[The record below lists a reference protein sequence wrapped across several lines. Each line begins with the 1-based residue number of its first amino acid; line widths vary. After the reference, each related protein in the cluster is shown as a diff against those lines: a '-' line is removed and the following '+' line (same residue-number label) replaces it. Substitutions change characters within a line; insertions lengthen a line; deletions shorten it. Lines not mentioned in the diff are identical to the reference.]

1 MTKKKPAIK
10 KENLPVIGA
19 GQEVTPMVM
28 MQMAIQQG
36 SDMETMERLWV
47 LNEKVEAANA
57 KKAYVSAMAQFKKDA
72 PEIEKDRLVSYE
84 NQDGSTTSYKHAS
97 LGNIVD
103 KITERLAQYG
113 FSHHWNV
120 EQVDQGQIKVT
131 CIVTH
136 ELGHSEKVSMSNS
149 RDDSGKKNN
158 LQQMASTIT
167 YLERYTILAATGS
180 ATVEGDDD
188 GRTAEQPEIIYISED
203 EVNELDAMLVEN
215 EISRKTFNE
224 WLFEDMGVEGL
235 QNVSID
241 QLARVRAAINASIKA
256 KKKEKL

>member
-1 MTKKKPAIK
+1 MNDKTKTAEPTTFDAAPEVIPHEETTDKNIVVNQT
-10 KENLPVIGA
+10 KENLPA
-19 GQEVTPMVM
+19 EVTPMVM
-28 MQMAIQQG
+28 MQMAISQG
-36 SDMETMERLWV
+36 APIEQMERLWA

-57 KKAYVSAMAQFKKDA
+57 KKDYVSSMAHFKKDA
-72 PEIEKDRLVSYE
+72 PEIEKDKTVSYE
-84 NQDGSTTSYKHAS
+84 NQDGSQTTYTHAS

-103 KITERLAQYG
+103 KITERLAEYG

-120 EQVDQGQIKVT
+120 EQLEGGQIKVT

-136 ELGHSEKVSMSNS
+136 ELGHSEQVSMSNS

-188 GRTAEQPEIIYISED
+188 AQTAELNP
-203 EVNELDAMLVEN
+203 VETIT
-215 EISRKTFNE
+215 ETQA
-224 WLFEDMGVEGL
+224 W
-235 QNVSID
+235 
-241 QLARVRAAINASIKA
+241 IKKYSWA
-256 KKKEKL
+256 G